1 MKVFQLIIYKI
12 KINNNTDGNN
22 LTIFVMT
29 TYKANGMNR
38 IVSMLLLTFCGVV
51 ASYCQNKE
59 IVREVVGYTRS
70 YPQEKIY
77 VHTDKPYYA
86 AGDTIWFRVYLAD
99 AVTNENVRRSRY
111 VYVELLDNKADTM
124 MQRAMVQ
131 CDSDGVYSNAIILPR
146 EMRSGKYTLAAYTQW
161 MRNFGE
167 DMFFYKQISI
177 TGKGDDYMLEEE
189 ETGEQTEEEMMIAG
203 GRKEENYREKNLNEI
218 SMSVMPEG
226 GHLIVGK
233 KQRLAFKVVGNNGYG
248 VDVNVKLVRQDG
260 VVLAREKSKHIGM
273 GFIYVTP
280 SFKDTLTLVA
290 ESSGGLTCSAAIPQP
305 LTSGVSMFVE
315 QRKDQLIVHP
325 LLTKDIE
332 TKHLACIVHGGCNF
346 AIHLPVLRDTPACIE
361 RNELRTGVVSVMLV
375 DTLRKAVLAERLAFV
390 RGSGVVSSDIKM
402 RMPKKGPKEPITL
415 TIDLKSDDKL
425 TMKGI
430 YSLSVADHGVVKADT
445 LQPMLESQILI
456 NSELRGY
463 IENPNYYFTDITAK
477 KDRML
482 DLLMMTQG
490 WRRYN
495 LGSILSGEKPEITHA
510 VDSMQIISG
519 SVRSVVGGSMRNVKL
534 SLLSSAGEKIDVPL
548 EGRKQFRLTDM
559 DFVDGTT
566 FQIQAYGPFN
576 AQAFLE
582 LKIDTLDF
590 PKLSNPFKNMPS
602 SRFVKLAGGYSTQ
615 AKTQI
620 MYASADKVIELD
632 EVVKT
637 AKRIHKSKGLISGEP
652 PKGYA
657 ENDPQLE
664 KFSSISSM
672 IRMLGMRIMEID
684 DERKL
689 YANTGLGIDKNNSVV
704 VYLDNM
710 RIDAEMLLNSI
721 SITDVKSVEYF
732 PRHDTRLAI
741 YGNDAVVGGLLLI
754 YEKDGTTKKRTA
766 NPHAKA
772 MVRQIGYREPVEF
785 YSPQYPD
792 ADKSMY
798 SRPDHRTTL
807 YWNPKVRV
815 GGDGTASVSFYSSDV
830 SKEYLVTIEGITD
843 NAKAVSRVAVV
854 K

>member
-1 MKVFQLIIYKI
+1 
-12 KINNNTDGNN
+12 
-22 LTIFVMT
+22 
-29 TYKANGMNR
+29 MNR
-38 IVSMLLLTFCGVV
+38 FVFLFVFFVCGLIG
-51 ASYCQNKE
+51 AYGQNRE
-59 IVREVVGYTRS
+59 IVREVVKYTRD

-99 AVTNENVRRSRY
+99 AVTNENVHRSRY
-111 VYVELLDNKADTM
+111 VYVELLDNRADTL

-131 CDSDGVYSNAIILPR
+131 RDSNNVYANALILPR
-146 EMRSGKYTLAAYTQW
+146 GMRSGNYTLVAYTQW
-161 MRNFGE
+161 MRNFGKE
-167 DMFFYKQISI
+167 MFFYKQISI
-177 TGKGDDYMLEEE
+177 TGRGGDYQLNEDD
-189 ETGEQTEEEMMIAG
+189 ETGEQTEEEIMIAG
-203 GRKEENYREKNLNEI
+203 GHKKENYREKNLNEI

-260 VVLAREKSKHIGM
+260 VVLAREKSKHLGM
-273 GFIYVTP
+273 GFLYVTP
-280 SFKDTLTLVA
+280 SAKDTLTLIA
-290 ESSGGLTCSAAIPQP
+290 ETKNKLSCSATVPQP
-305 LTSGVSMFVE
+305 LTSGASMFVE
-315 QRKDQLIVHP
+315 HRKGQLIVHP

-346 AIHLPVLRDTPACIE
+346 AIHLPILRDTPACIE

-375 DTLRKAVLAERLAFV
+375 DTQKKAVLAERLAFV
-390 RGSGVVSSDIKM
+390 RGSGAVSSDIKM
-402 RMPKKGPKEPITL
+402 LMPKRGPKEPITL
-415 TIDLKSDDKL
+415 TMDLKSADKL
-425 TMKGI
+425 TMNGL
-430 YSLSVADHGVVKADT
+430 YSLSVADYGVVKADT
-445 LQPMLESQILI
+445 LQPMLEAQILI

-463 IENPNYYFTDITAK
+463 IESPNYYFTDVTPK

-490 WRRYN
+490 WRRYD
-495 LGSILSGEKPEITHA
+495 LKEILDGKKPELTYA
-510 VDSMQIISG
+510 VDSMQVISG
-519 SVRSVVGGSMRNVKL
+519 SVRSVVGGSMKNVKL
-534 SLLSSAGEKIDVPL
+534 SLLSSAGEKMDIPL

-559 DFVDGTT
+559 DFTEGTT
-566 FQIQAYGPFN
+566 YQMQAYGPFN

-590 PKLSNPFKNMPS
+590 PKLTNPFKGMPS

-620 MYASADKVIELD
+620 MYASADKIIELE

-637 AKRIHKSKGLISGEP
+637 GKRIHKSKGLISGQP
-652 PKGYA
+652 PKGFA
-657 ENDPQLE
+657 DDDPQLAR
-664 KFSSISSM
+664 FSSVSAM
-672 IRMLGMRIMEID
+672 IRMLGMRIIQKE

-689 YANTGLGIDKNNSVV
+689 YANTGLGPDKNNSVV

-721 SITDVKSVEYF
+721 NITDIKSVEYY
-732 PRHDTRLAI
+732 PRNDTRLAV

-754 YEKDGTTKKRTA
+754 YEKDGTDNKKRTV
-766 NPHAKA
+766 NPRSLAK
-772 MVRQIGYREPVEF
+772 VKQIGYKKPIEF

-792 ADKSMY
+792 ADKSLY
-798 SRPDHRTTL
+798 TRPDYRTTL
-807 YWNPKVRV
+807 YWTPTLRV
-815 GGDGTASVSFYSSDV
+815 SRDGKAEVNFYSSDV
-830 SKEYLVTIEGITD
+830 SKEYVVTLEGISD
-843 NAKAVSRVAVV
+843 NAKPVSRVFVV